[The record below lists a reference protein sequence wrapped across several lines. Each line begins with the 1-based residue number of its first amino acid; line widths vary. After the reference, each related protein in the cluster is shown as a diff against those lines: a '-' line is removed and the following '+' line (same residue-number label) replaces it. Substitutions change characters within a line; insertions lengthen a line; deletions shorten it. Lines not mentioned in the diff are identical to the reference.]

1 MAVTFLGVH
10 GAGHGVGED
19 APSARRRIV
28 RARPARSGTRHP
40 EEQPGHPEWS
50 VSDRHALRRRPVG
63 KSAGGRRHHRT
74 AGRTPRCRGGS
85 PAPAPHAKRHARERD
100 RMIVAT
106 KFGLRHDASTG
117 RVGDVDT
124 SADYVPL
131 ACRDSLRRLGV
142 EHIDLYYAHR
152 RDPATP
158 VEETVGA
165 MSRLVAAGLVRHIG
179 LSEVSAATLRTAH
192 AVHPI
197 SAVQVEYSLFTRGV
211 VEGELLATCRD
222 LGIAVVAYSPL
233 GRGMLTGAVSSR
245 GDLGPDDNRRRWPR
259 FADENIRRNLT
270 LVQAVREVAER
281 IGCSPA
287 QAALA
292 WLLAEGDDIVPI
304 PGTKRRRY
312 LEENVAAVALSL
324 TGADRDLLRRAVP
337 EEAVAGERYPES
349 ALKRLGH

>member
-1 MAVTFLGVH
+1 MKYRRLGDDGPEVSAI
-10 GAGHGVGED
+10 GLGCMGMSVAYGVPDEEESQHTLDRALERGITLLDTAD
-19 APSARRRIV
+19 AY
-28 RARPARSGTRHP
+28 GQGGN
-40 EEQPGHPEWS
+40 EELLGRW
-50 VSDRHALRRRPVG
+50 LRR
-63 KSAGGRRHHRT
+63 HT
-74 AGRTPRCRGGS
+74 Q
-85 PAPAPHAKRHARERD
+85 ERD
-100 RMIVAT
+100 RVVVAT
-106 KFGLRHDASTG
+106 KFGLRHDAATG

-131 ACRDSLRRLGV
+131 ACRASLRRLGV

-165 MSRLVAAGLVRHIG
+165 MSQLVEAGLVRHIG
-179 LSEVSAATLRTAH
+179 LSEVSPATLRKAH
-192 AVHPI
+192 AVHPV

-211 VEGELLATCRD
+211 VEGELLATCRE

-245 GDLGPDDNRRRWPR
+245 DDLLPQDNRRRWPR
-259 FADENIRRNLT
+259 FADENIRHNLS
-270 LVQAVREVAER
+270 LVQAVGEVAER

-292 WLLAEGDDIVPI
+292 WLLAQGEDIVPI

-312 LEENVAAVALSL
+312 LEENAAAVALSL
-324 TGADRDLLRRAVP
+324 TEADREVLRQAVP

-349 ALKRLGH
+349 ALERLGH